1 LIVSAHPEFKRA
13 LAGKGVSLRAGP
25 FTVRI
30 RSPLPQVASQL
41 ELLYADFPLAS
52 DADFVDF
59 HVRVAPPQWL
69 RRWVRPQVQFD
80 LDGHYPFKPLPL
92 PQGFA
97 MLEWGINWCIS
108 AHAHQYLILHA
119 AVLERHG
126 RAVVL
131 PAPPG
136 SGKSTLAAALSLRGW
151 RLLSDELALIDTQT
165 GLIWPIARPVS
176 LKNQS
181 IDIIRKYE
189 RSAII
194 GEIAHDT
201 IKGSVA
207 HLKPTGDSVARMHE
221 LAKPAWVVF
230 PQWRAG
236 EPVQLTRLGTAR
248 AFLRAVDQGFN
259 YSLLGEKAFHTLA
272 AMLDTCAC
280 FDFTY
285 SDLDQAIAAFEQLN
299 PAP

>member
-1 LIVSAHPEFKRA
+1 MIVSAHPEFKRV
-13 LAGKGVSLRAGP
+13 LAGTGISLRTGP
-25 FTVRI
+25 FTVHI

-41 ELLYADFPLAS
+41 ALLYADFPLAGET
-52 DADFVDF
+52 DFVDF
-59 HVRVAPPQWL
+59 HVRAAPPQWL
-69 RRWVRPQVQFD
+69 RRWFRPQVQFD

-119 AVLERHG
+119 AVLERRG

-151 RLLSDELALIDTQT
+151 RLLSDELALLDTQT
-165 GLIWPIARPVS
+165 GLVWPIARPVS

-181 IDIIRKYE
+181 IEIIRQFE
-189 RSAII
+189 RSAVI

-207 HLKPTGDSVARMHE
+207 HLRPTSDSVARMHE
-221 LAKPAWVVF
+221 TAKPAWVIF
-230 PQWRAG
+230 PQWRA
-236 EPVQLTRLGTAR
+236 EAPVQLAPIGTAR
-248 AFLRAVDQGFN
+248 AFLRIVEQSFN

-272 AMLDTCAC
+272 AMLDTCTC

-285 SDLDQAIAAFEQLN
+285 SDLDQAIASFDQLN
-299 PAP
+299 P